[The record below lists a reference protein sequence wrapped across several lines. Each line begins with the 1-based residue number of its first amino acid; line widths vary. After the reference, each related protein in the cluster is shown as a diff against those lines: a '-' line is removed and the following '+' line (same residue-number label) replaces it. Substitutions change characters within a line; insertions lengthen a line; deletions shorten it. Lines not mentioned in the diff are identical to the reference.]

1 MTCQNLQ
8 NKLLN
13 ITVYF
18 YVLKRI
24 SSSILH
30 FSSLII
36 FIRSV
41 IFFILIFVE
50 NPVKTLLVVEIQS
63 FIIYILFINS
73 NELSVLVLFSRS
85 RDFIPGITLK
95 DVLRFEERNKNAFF

>member
-1 MTCQNLQ
+1 MIYYVLKRISSSTLHFSS
-8 NKLLN
+8 L
-13 ITVYF
+13 IF

-30 FSSLII
+30 FSSLIF

-50 NPVKTLLVVEIQS
+50 NPVKTLFVVEI
-63 FIIYILFINS
+63 
-73 NELSVLVLFSRS
+73 R
-85 RDFIPGITLK
+85 TK
-95 DVLRFEERNKNAFF
+95 